1 MNNYTDEKEKL
12 YEEKSLKERQEYIY
26 IKEQQRV
33 KKEEYDNNQKEM
45 KVYNKEVCRYSKS
58 GETAYQ
64 CLICTFKIDLSHTTP
79 LEHTLVIKDHFD
91 LKFHKDN
98 VNKNLTISV
107 KKSIEDK
114 FIDII
119 FTFDINTKDAF
130 YKDSYF
136 KKLFSITI
144 LKNQKEGKNYIYTI
158 LMIDASTNIDNIIT
172 KKLQLIIY

>member
-1 MNNYTDEKEKL
+1 M
-12 YEEKSLKERQEYIY
+12 
-26 IKEQQRV
+26 

-79 LEHTLVIKDHFD
+79 LKHTLVIRDHFD
-91 LKFHKDN
+91 SKFHKDN

-119 FTFDINTKDAF
+119 FTFDINIKDDF
-130 YKDSYF
+130 YKDLCF
-136 KKLFSITI
+136 KKLFSNTI
-144 LKNQKEGKNYIYTI
+144 LKNQKEGKNYRCTI
-158 LMIDASTNIDNIIT
+158 LMIDASTNIDIIT